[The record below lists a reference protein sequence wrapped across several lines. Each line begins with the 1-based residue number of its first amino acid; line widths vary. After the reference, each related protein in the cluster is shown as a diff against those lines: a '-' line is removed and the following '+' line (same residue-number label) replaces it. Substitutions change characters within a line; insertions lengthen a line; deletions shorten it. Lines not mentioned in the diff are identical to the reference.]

1 MNGKPEAWG
10 SMHVGCMTHEG
21 ATSWVILGGVRAQ

>member
-1 MNGKPEAWG
+1 MESLRNEGF
-10 SMHVGCMTHEG
+10 MHVGCVTHEG